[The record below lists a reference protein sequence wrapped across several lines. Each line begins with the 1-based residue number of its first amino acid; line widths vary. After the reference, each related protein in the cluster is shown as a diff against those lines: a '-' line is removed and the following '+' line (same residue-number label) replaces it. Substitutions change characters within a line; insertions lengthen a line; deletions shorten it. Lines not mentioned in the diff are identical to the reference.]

1 MQTGAAC
8 GVCSLPVA
16 PHVQISFETFWA
28 EMLEGIWSWDEETV
42 LEVKR
47 SRDAGGS
54 LWLPDCPQAGE
65 GPEKPT
71 GPRKLTSA
79 HAELRRQQQRRATVI
94 PPMGT
99 DASMV
104 PLCHLDG
111 DLRDGELEKAK
122 PLPGDRRLGSPN
134 RCQPEATGDGEG
146 WRVRQDRASSGTTFP
161 AAVPVEARWW
171 RGHSPCLGAQGWGS
185 TLGRVPCPGGHC
197 PGSPTGI
204 CSQAYQK
211 FLSLPGGSF
220 FSCHSVPPLP
230 PCCSVPSSR
239 SLVPR
244 NQRTAGKIPTMWLEV
259 WGVFGGDVLGSVP
272 LPTRTSTPLPLCVCF
287 AKGPHC
293 TTAFSLLRGGLMA
306 KSALLL
312 PARAGRSRQGR
323 RTVLAAGSFHADGCL
338 TQPGNEMSRTG
349 RAGRSLGIRS
359 ELVPLQ
365 LALSPSERSLV
376 TCIPSGRPQ
385 GCPQHFGIM
394 QMPGLLPPPSQLK
407 QLVSPSAARASSWGN
422 GGTKRGVLVPR
433 AGHHYWGEAEI
444 QKPSAKPQEQ
454 QAPSPGPLPWP
465 I

>member
-54 LWLPDCPQAGE
+54 LWLPDCP
-65 GPEKPT
+65 
-71 GPRKLTSA
+71 
-79 HAELRRQQQRRATVI
+79 
-94 PPMGT
+94 
-99 DASMV
+99 
-104 PLCHLDG
+104 
-111 DLRDGELEKAK
+111 
-122 PLPGDRRLGSPN
+122 
-134 RCQPEATGDGEG
+134 
-146 WRVRQDRASSGTTFP
+146 
-161 AAVPVEARWW
+161 
-171 RGHSPCLGAQGWGS
+171 
-185 TLGRVPCPGGHC
+185 
-197 PGSPTGI
+197 
-204 CSQAYQK
+204 QK